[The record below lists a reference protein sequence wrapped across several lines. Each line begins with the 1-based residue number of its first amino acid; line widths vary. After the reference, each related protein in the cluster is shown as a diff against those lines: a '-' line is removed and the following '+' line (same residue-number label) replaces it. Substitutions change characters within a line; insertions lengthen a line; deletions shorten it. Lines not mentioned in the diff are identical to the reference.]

1 MIRLLG
7 SAPLQSDKVLGW
19 RGSVFFLLLLILMG
33 CGPTETAVFP
43 SPPSALPTPDL
54 TLTAPQLQWQTA
66 VLDGLTSPP
75 VLAGGKVVVATDT
88 AVIAYAP
95 DTGQELWRISPDGGV
110 WSRSLAADD
119 RAVFVGT
126 PGGVLALG
134 LTDGQTIWRQPLEGE
149 LIWPPL
155 AADGRLYV
163 ATAFVGPGL
172 PPQADGK
179 SWVYAL
185 EATSGR
191 VEWSAKTAA
200 YALITPAVNQ
210 ELLIVGGS
218 WLSEEAVAEGGHLR
232 LHAYNKQTGLL
243 VWSADR
249 EDGFLKSLAA
259 DDARLYF
266 LAYTDMVY
274 ALDAAAG
281 SEAWRYPTENW
292 SPGFRLYEGELY
304 FGSDNAFVHAVDGQ
318 SGTAVWRAQLEGIF
332 NAPRSTPTVAGKAL
346 YFQGNDNRLYCLTR
360 ETGEV
365 CWQTEPQARSRVPL
379 VVGDGR
385 LFLLGQDGVLY
396 TFAAP

>member
-1 MIRLLG
+1 M
-7 SAPLQSDKVLGW
+7 
-19 RGSVFFLLLLILMG
+19 LLLILMG
-33 CGPTETAVFP
+33 CGPTETAVSP
-43 SPPSALPTPDL
+43 SEPSALPTPDL
-54 TLTAPQLQWQTA
+54 TLTAPQLLWQTA

-88 AVIAYAP
+88 AVVAYAP
-95 DTGQELWRISPDGGV
+95 DAGQELWRVAPDGGV
-110 WSRSLAADD
+110 WSRSLAADEN
-119 RAVFVGT
+119 AVFVGT
-126 PGGVLALG
+126 PGGVLALR
-134 LTDGQTIWRQPLEGE
+134 LSDGQLIWQQPLEGE

-155 AADGRLYV
+155 AAVGRLYV

-172 PPQADGK
+172 LPQADGK
-179 SWVYAL
+179 AWVYAL
-185 EATSGR
+185 DATSGR
-191 VEWSAKTAA
+191 VEWSVKTVA
-200 YALITPAVNQ
+200 YALITPASNQ
-210 ELLIVGGS
+210 DLLFVGGS
-218 WLSEEAVAEGGHLR
+218 WLSEDAVAEGGHLR
-232 LHAYNKQTGLL
+232 LHAYNKETGML

-259 DDARLYF
+259 DDAHLYF

-281 SEAWRYPTENW
+281 SETWRYPTENW
-292 SPGFRLYEGELY
+292 SPGFRLYAGALY

-332 NAPRSTPTVAGKAL
+332 NAPRSTPVVEGKAL
-346 YFQGNDNRLYCLTR
+346 YFQGNDNRLYCLSR

-396 TFAAP
+396 AFAAP

>member
-1 MIRLLG
+1 M
-7 SAPLQSDKVLGW
+7 
-19 RGSVFFLLLLILMG
+19 FLLILMG
-33 CGPTETAVFP
+33 CGPSRTAVSP
-43 SPPSALPTPDL
+43 SPSLPASDL
-54 TLTAPQLQWQTA
+54 AAAPPQLQWQTA

-75 VLAGGKVVVATDT
+75 VLAGGKVMVATDT
-88 AVIAYAP
+88 AVIAYMP
-95 DTGQELWRISPDGGV
+95 DTGQELWRIAPDGGV
-110 WSRSLAADD
+110 WSRSLAADENT
-119 RAVFVGT
+119 VFVGI
-126 PGGVLALG
+126 PGGVLALR
-134 LTDGQTIWRQPLEGE
+134 LSDGQPMWQQPLEGE

-179 SWVYAL
+179 AWVYAL
-185 EATSGR
+185 EAISGR

-200 YALITPAVNQ
+200 YALVTPAANQ
-210 ELLIVGGS
+210 DLLFVGGS

-232 LHAYNKQTGLL
+232 LHAYDKQTGML
-243 VWSADR
+243 VWSSDR

-259 DDARLYF
+259 NDTHLYF

-274 ALDAAAG
+274 ALDAAVG
-281 SEAWRYPTENW
+281 SETWRYPTENW
-292 SPGFRLYEGELY
+292 SPGFRLYAGELY

-332 NAPRSTPTVAGKAL
+332 NAPRSTPVVEGKAL
-346 YFQGNDNRLYCLTR
+346 YFQGNDNRLYCLNR

-385 LFLLGQDGVLY
+385 LFLLGQEGILY
-396 TFAAP
+396 AYVSP